1 MPVQQSVD
9 QLIQLFQEQ
18 SSLPKELAE
27 EAAALRDRLSTVQL
41 HLAVLGQF
49 KRGKSTLINAL
60 LGAEILPSGV
70 LPVTLV
76 PVFLRFGTQPD
87 LEIRYSGDRRFQHF
101 PLDQLGDFVSEA
113 NNPKN
118 SKNVGAVNLRYP
130 ARLLQDGVVLIDT
143 PGVGS
148 TLQHN
153 TDTTLDFLP
162 QCDAGIVVLSAD
174 PPITAAEVTF
184 LQLVKPHVAQF
195 FFVLNKIDYLDADG
209 IGEARRFLSE
219 TLQASLGIEAPQ
231 IFAVSAR
238 QGLQAR
244 LRNDESAW
252 RRSGMFALEQAL
264 LSFATNGKQVAL
276 AESVHRKMINL
287 ALHADQLLALEQR
300 AMQLPLEEL
309 ESKIATFKRYTDEAR
324 QQRQEI
330 LDRLLGDETRL
341 AQELEDA
348 AAILREKARA
358 ALIQEA
364 EALNLPTADRAA
376 IARFHEKVRAFFD
389 RERTALGAQ
398 FRNALIRTLTERAR
412 RATEV
417 RENLR
422 QDAAN
427 LLDVPHF
434 PLLTEEVVVELT
446 EPAWTIEYLLID
458 ATPKF
463 GDKWWPESIQQKRH
477 AQQRETLV
485 DELTVRNAEKVRWW
499 ILRTIQE
506 SMRNFRQK
514 IMVEHG
520 ETIQQIER
528 ALQAGYQQQQSQSA
542 GRRQA
547 LEALTASRER
557 LRQMRS
563 DIGEVAAGTGQQ
575 ISM

>member
-87 LEIRYSGDRRFQHF
+87 LEIHYSGDHRFQHF

-364 EALNLPTADRAA
+364 EALNLPTADRSA